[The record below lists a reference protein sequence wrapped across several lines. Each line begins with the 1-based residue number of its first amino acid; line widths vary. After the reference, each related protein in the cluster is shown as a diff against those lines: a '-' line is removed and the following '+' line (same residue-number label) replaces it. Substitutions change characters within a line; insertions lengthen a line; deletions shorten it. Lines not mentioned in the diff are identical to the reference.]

1 MRPTQV
7 APDPGTCPW
16 AGASPPSL
24 QVLILAPASSGLCF
38 EDAVVALPRNK
49 QRSVVLK
56 SCCL

>member
-1 MRPTQV
+1 M